1 MGDYVTVDGY
11 KIYYEK
17 KGNRGETIIL
27 NHGIPSSSFLW
38 RKVQDRLAQDFVV
51 YAYDMLGYGKSDK
64 PAEADFTWT
73 GQAKRLGKF
82 MDVLGIKKANI
93 VGHDQGGGVTLIFCS
108 LHPEKLSRYITANG
122 CTYDYCLPIV
132 VTAFGTLKN
141 MPDDI
146 LETFHPFILGFWWAL
161 LPALTVYKE
170 NSMPIQVIN
179 EYMRPWEGKEGLRA
193 LINVASQ
200 PSLAELLA
208 VDLSKI
214 KAPTLAMWAIKDRL
228 LSIEAAYRLQKD
240 MGGPVT
246 IEILDNA
253 GHFWQED
260 EPDRGAEIIKRFIL
274 NTPVS

>member
-1 MGDYVTVDGY
+1 
-11 KIYYEK
+11 
-17 KGNRGETIIL
+17 
-27 NHGIPSSSFLW
+27 
-38 RKVQDRLAQDFVV
+38 
-51 YAYDMLGYGKSDK
+51 
-64 PAEADFTWT
+64 
-73 GQAKRLGKF
+73 
-82 MDVLGIKKANI
+82 
-93 VGHDQGGGVTLIFCS
+93 
-108 LHPEKLSRYITANG
+108 
-122 CTYDYCLPIV
+122 
-132 VTAFGTLKN
+132 
-141 MPDDI
+141 
-146 LETFHPFILGFWWAL
+146 
-161 LPALTVYKE
+161 
-170 NSMPIQVIN
+170 MPIQVIN